1 MFHETHSKSLFVV
14 LYSDVCVFEEHWKHL
29 DIFQAD
35 IVTLMSFRDA
45 ALSFQMIEGP
55 GSGRQFTARRRV
67 RLGDATPNGRL
78 RLDAVARYLQDVS
91 NDDTR
96 DADWSDPHWWVVRR
110 TVIDVHQ
117 FPEYMQEID
126 LTTWCGGIGSHW
138 AERRTRISAV
148 DGTPLIDAASLW
160 VHVDESTM
168 QPSKVP
174 ADVVDILSAS
184 AGGRDVN
191 ARLLLR
197 DKLFDESSTE
207 MTPWHLRFADFDA
220 VGHMNNAAYW
230 VIVEEFLASHRDVRA
245 PLRTIVEHVVQVE
258 PGQEP
263 ARHVASSDADL
274 ELQLHVGTTMHAA
287 MWCGLNP

>member
-1 MFHETHSKSLFVV
+1 
-14 LYSDVCVFEEHWKHL
+14 
-29 DIFQAD
+29 
-35 IVTLMSFRDA
+35 MSFRDA
-45 ALSFQMIEGP
+45 ALSFQMIQGP
-55 GSGRQFTARRRV
+55 GTGRQFTARRRV

-78 RLDAVARYLQDVS
+78 RLDAVARYLQDVA

-174 ADVVDILSAS
+174 ADVVDILGAS

-197 DKLFDESSTE
+197 DKLFDESSVET
-207 MTPWHLRFADFDA
+207 TPWHLRFADFDA

-230 VIVEEFLASHRDVRA
+230 VIVEEFLAAHRDVRA

-263 ARHVASSDADL
+263 ARHVASGHADL
-274 ELQLHVGTTMHAA
+274 ELQLRVGATMHAA

>member
-1 MFHETHSKSLFVV
+1 MCAFVG
-14 LYSDVCVFEEHWKHL
+14 SSWKRL
-29 DIFQAD
+29 GQYQAD

-117 FPEYMQEID
+117 FPEYMKEID

-160 VHVDESTM
+160 VHVDEATM

-174 ADVVDILSAS
+174 ADVVDILAAS

-197 DKLFDESSTE
+197 DKLFDASTTHTE
-207 MTPWHLRFADFDA
+207 TWPLRFADFDA

-230 VIVEEFLASHRDVRA
+230 VIVEEFLAANRDVRA
-245 PLRTIVEHVVQVE
+245 PLRAVVEHVVQVE

-263 ARHVASSDADL
+263 IRHIASGRDDL
-274 ELQLHVGTTMHAA
+274 ELQLRVGSTMHAA

>member
-1 MFHETHSKSLFVV
+1 
-14 LYSDVCVFEEHWKHL
+14 
-29 DIFQAD
+29 
-35 IVTLMSFRDA
+35 MSFRDA

-110 TVIDVHQ
+110 TVIDVHT

-174 ADVVDILSAS
+174 TDVVEILGAS

-197 DKLFDESSTE
+197 DKLFNESSTE
-207 MTPWHLRFADFDA
+207 TTPWSLRFADFDA

-230 VIVEEFLASHRDVRA
+230 VIVEEFLAAHRDVRA

-263 ARHVASSDADL
+263 IRHIATGSNDL
-274 ELQLHVGTTMHAA
+274 ELLLRVGSTMHAA

>member
-1 MFHETHSKSLFVV
+1 MFHESHSKSLFVV
-14 LYSDVCVFEEHWKHL
+14 LYRDVCIFEEHWKL
-29 DIFQAD
+29 LGRYQAD
-35 IVTLMSFRDA
+35 IVTVMSFRDA

-55 GSGRQFTARRRV
+55 GTGRQFTARRRV

-78 RLDAVARYLQDVS
+78 RLDAVARYLQDVA

-110 TVIDVHQ
+110 TVIDVHE
-117 FPEYMQEID
+117 FPTYLQEID
-126 LTTWCGGIGSHW
+126 LTTWCGGVGSHW

-148 DGTPLIDAASLW
+148 DGTVLVDAAALW
-160 VHVDESTM
+160 VHVDEQSL

-174 ADVVDILSAS
+174 ADILDILSAS

-197 DKLFDESSTE
+197 DKLFDASTTHTE
-207 MTPWHLRFADFDA
+207 IWPLRFADFDA

-230 VIVEEFLASHRDVRA
+230 TIIEEFLADHRTVRA
-245 PLRTIVEHVVQVE
+245 PLRAIVEHVVQVE
-258 PGQEP
+258 QGHEP
-263 ARHVASSDADL
+263 IRHISSGDENL
-274 ELQLHVGTTMHAA
+274 ELQLRVGATMHSA
-287 MWCGLNP
+287 MWCGVNP

>member
-1 MFHETHSKSLFVV
+1 MV
-14 LYSDVCVFEEHWKHL
+14 LYTDVCIFEEYRKPL
-29 DIFQAD
+29 GQYQAD

-160 VHVDESTM
+160 VHVDEQSL

-174 ADVVDILSAS
+174 ADILDILSAS

-197 DKLFDESSTE
+197 DKLFDASTTHTE
-207 MTPWHLRFADFDA
+207 TWPLRFADFDA

-230 VIVEEFLASHRDVRA
+230 VIIEEFLAANRDVRA
-245 PLRTIVEHVVQVE
+245 PLRAVVEHVVQVE

-263 ARHVASSDADL
+263 IRHLSSGEENL
-274 ELQLHVGTTMHAA
+274 ELQLRVGATMHAA

>member
-1 MFHETHSKSLFVV
+1 MPFH
-14 LYSDVCVFEEHWKHL
+14 
-29 DIFQAD
+29 
-35 IVTLMSFRDA
+35 DA
-45 ALSFQMIEGP
+45 ALSFQMIDGP

-110 TVIDVHQ
+110 TVIDVHE
-117 FPEYMQEID
+117 FPSYMQEID

-160 VHVDESTM
+160 VHVDESTL

-174 ADVVDILSAS
+174 ADILNILGVS

-197 DKLFDESSTE
+197 DKLFDKSTTE
-207 MTPWHLRFADFDA
+207 TTPWHLRFADFDA

-230 VIVEEFLASHRDVRA
+230 VIVEEFLAAHRDVRA

-263 ARHVASSDADL
+263 VRHIAIGRDDL
-274 ELQLHVGTTMHAA
+274 ELQLHVGSTMHAA

>member
-1 MFHETHSKSLFVV
+1 MA
-14 LYSDVCVFEEHWKHL
+14 LYTDVCIFEEYRKPL
-29 DIFQAD
+29 GQYQAD

-78 RLDAVARYLQDVS
+78 RLDSVARYLQDVS

-138 AERRTRISAV
+138 AERRTRISAI

-197 DKLFDESSTE
+197 DKLFDESHTE
-207 MTPWHLRFADFDA
+207 KSPWPLRFADFDA

-230 VIVEEFLASHRDVRA
+230 VIVEEFLAAHRDVRA
-245 PLRTIVEHVVQVE
+245 PLRAVVEHVVQVE

-263 ARHVASSDADL
+263 IRHVASGTADL
-274 ELQLHVGTTMHAA
+274 ELQLRVGATMHAA

>member
-1 MFHETHSKSLFVV
+1 
-14 LYSDVCVFEEHWKHL
+14 
-29 DIFQAD
+29 
-35 IVTLMSFRDA
+35 MSFRDA
-45 ALSFQMIEGP
+45 ALSFQMIDGP

-117 FPEYMQEID
+117 FPEYMQEVD

-138 AERRTRISAV
+138 AERRTRISTV

-197 DKLFDESSTE
+197 DKLFNESKTE
-207 MTPWHLRFADFDA
+207 MAPWPLRFADFDA

-230 VIVEEFLASHRDVRA
+230 VIVEEFLAAHRDVRA
-245 PLRTIVEHVVQVE
+245 PLRAVVEHVVQVE

-263 ARHVASSDADL
+263 IRHIASDDADL
-274 ELQLHVGTTMHAA
+274 ELQLRVGSTMHSA

>member
-1 MFHETHSKSLFVV
+1 MA
-14 LYSDVCVFEEHWKHL
+14 LYTDVCIFEEYRKPL
-29 DIFQAD
+29 GQYQAD
-35 IVTLMSFRDA
+35 IVTVMSFRDA

-55 GSGRQFTARRRV
+55 GTGRQFTARRRV

-78 RLDAVARYLQDVS
+78 RLDAVARYLQDVA

-110 TVIDVHQ
+110 TVIDVHT

-126 LTTWCGGIGSHW
+126 LITWCGGIGSHW

-160 VHVDESTM
+160 VHVDETTL

-174 ADVVDILSAS
+174 TDVVEILGAS

-197 DKLFDESSTE
+197 DKLFDESRIE
-207 MTPWHLRFADFDA
+207 ITPWHLRFADFDA

-263 ARHVASSDADL
+263 ARRVASGRDDL
-274 ELQLHVGTTMHAA
+274 ELQLRVGATMHAA

>member
-1 MFHETHSKSLFVV
+1 
-14 LYSDVCVFEEHWKHL
+14 
-29 DIFQAD
+29 
-35 IVTLMSFRDA
+35 MSFRDA

-55 GSGRQFTARRRV
+55 GTGRQFTARRRV

-78 RLDAVARYLQDVS
+78 RLDAVARYLQDVA

-117 FPEYMQEID
+117 FPTYLQEID
-126 LTTWCGGIGSHW
+126 LTTWCGGVGSHW

-148 DGTPLIDAASLW
+148 DGTVLVDAAALW
-160 VHVDESTM
+160 VHVDEITL

-174 ADVVDILSAS
+174 ADVVDILAAS

-197 DKLFDESSTE
+197 DKLFDASTTHEESW
-207 MTPWHLRFADFDA
+207 PLRFADFDA

-230 VIVEEFLASHRDVRA
+230 TIVEEFLADHRTVRA
-245 PLRTIVEHVVQVE
+245 PLRAIVEHVVQVE
-258 PGQEP
+258 QGHEP
-263 ARHVASSDADL
+263 IRHLSSGDENL
-274 ELQLHVGTTMHAA
+274 ELQLRVGATMHSA
-287 MWCGLNP
+287 MWCGVNP

>member
-1 MFHETHSKSLFVV
+1 MV
-14 LYSDVCVFEEHWKHL
+14 LYTDVCVFEEYRKPL
-29 DIFQAD
+29 GQYQAD

-78 RLDAVARYLQDVS
+78 RLDSVARYLQDVS

-126 LTTWCGGIGSHW
+126 LVTWCGGIGSHW
-138 AERRTRISAV
+138 AERRTRISAI

-160 VHVDESTM
+160 VHVDEATM

-174 ADVVDILSAS
+174 ADVVDILGAS

-197 DKLFDESSTE
+197 DKLFDESSVETS
-207 MTPWHLRFADFDA
+207 PWPLRFADFDA

-230 VIVEEFLASHRDVRA
+230 VIVEEFLAAHRDVRA
-245 PLRTIVEHVVQVE
+245 PLRAVVEHVVQVE

-263 ARHVASSDADL
+263 VRHIASGRDDL
-274 ELQLHVGTTMHAA
+274 ELQLRVGSTMHAA

>member
-1 MFHETHSKSLFVV
+1 MCAFVG
-14 LYSDVCVFEEHWKHL
+14 SSWKPL
-29 DIFQAD
+29 GQYQAD

-55 GSGRQFTARRRV
+55 GAGRQFTARRRV

-126 LTTWCGGIGSHW
+126 LVTWCGGIGSHW

-197 DKLFDESSTE
+197 EKLFDESSVE
-207 MTPWHLRFADFDA
+207 LAPWPLRFADFDA

-230 VIVEEFLASHRDVRA
+230 VIAEEFLAAHRDVRA
-245 PLRTIVEHVVQVE
+245 PLRAVVEHVVQVE

-263 ARHVASSDADL
+263 VRHIASGRNDL
-274 ELQLHVGTTMHAA
+274 ELQLRVGATMHAA